1 MSEGDYMNMDDKITL
16 TEYSMEPFY
25 GQQIEDN
32 RNTFNYILRIP
43 GPLDSEQI
51 KAILMVIKEM
61 RGPRDY
67 TTKKITIA
75 DWKEYSP

>member
-1 MSEGDYMNMDDKITL
+1 MLHDMNDDDRMTL

-25 GQQIEDN
+25 GHRIGDD

-61 RGPRDY
+61 RSPRYY
-67 TTKKITIA
+67 TSDKITVT
-75 DWKEYSP
+75 DWRKT

>member
-1 MSEGDYMNMDDKITL
+1 MNADDRITL
-16 TEYSMEPFY
+16 TKYSMEPFY
-25 GQQIEDN
+25 GQLIEDD

-67 TTKKITIA
+67 ISNKITVT